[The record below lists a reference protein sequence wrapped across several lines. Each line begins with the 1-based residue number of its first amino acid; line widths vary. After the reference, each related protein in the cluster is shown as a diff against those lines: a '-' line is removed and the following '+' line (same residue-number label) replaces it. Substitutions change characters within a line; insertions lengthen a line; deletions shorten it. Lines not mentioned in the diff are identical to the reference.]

1 MGVQQSVSAPPKVE
15 SVTPKAA
22 AGAAAPSS
30 TGRGRG
36 RPRRSAAKVQ
46 HQAVNSPKVRKAR
59 KINSNNRND
68 DEEMKVENI
77 KVENE
82 N

>member
-1 MGVQQSVSAPPKVE
+1 LGVHQSVSAPPKVE
-15 SVTPKAA
+15 SVTLKA

-36 RPRRSAAKVQ
+36 RPRRSAAKAQ